1 MARRAVQPGRLRR
14 RLTIA
19 FVLVAGV
26 SSAALALTSYLLV
39 SSARLADSIQ
49 QGKTDARQQLF
60 LAHDQLQGKQ
70 LDDDESVSLLNSFEN
85 TERPVVLLRGEQ
97 IQWSDARLQPRVD
110 PRTRTLATQGQ
121 LAYQRSTDDTG
132 RHLLIVGGPI
142 PGSTGQLYVIRVED
156 RVFHDLDQMRTALLA
171 GWALVVILAAGV
183 GNVLARRTLEPVGR
197 ASAAARAV
205 AEGLLSTRLQV
216 DGHDEFG
223 GWAASF
229 NRMAQALESKIVALS
244 EAHARERRFT
254 ADVAHE
260 LRTPVTALVA
270 AASLL
275 REHLD
280 QLPVEAR
287 RPAQLLVADVLRLR
301 HLVEELMELSRL
313 DAGQEDVAVRPVD
326 LTALLRAIVDTREWR
341 ERVHLS
347 GEAITIVTD
356 PRRLERILANIVAN
370 AVEHGG
376 GDVWVVVSADADLET
391 VRVRVSDNG
400 PGIPAEY
407 LPRLFDR
414 FYKADRA
421 RSAAGSGLGLAIAME
436 HTRLLGAELEVSSL
450 VGVGTEFRLNMPV
463 TRRLPS
469 GEAMVAQDADG
480 ETHRSLEGGLS

>member
-26 SSAALALTSYLLV
+26 SAAALALTSYLLV
-39 SSARLADSIQ
+39 SRARLADSLQ
-49 QGKTDARQQLF
+49 QGKADARQQLF

-70 LDDDESVSLLNSFEN
+70 LGDDESASLLNSFEN
-85 TERPVVLLRGEQ
+85 TERPVVLVRGEQ
-97 IQWSDARLQPRVD
+97 IQWSDARLRPAVD
-110 PRTRTLATQGQ
+110 PPTRAMAEQGQ

-142 PGSTGQLYVIRVED
+142 PGSTGQLYVVRVED
-156 RVFHDLDQMRTALLA
+156 RVYQDLDQMRTALLA

-183 GNVLARRTLEPVGR
+183 GHILARRTLEPVGR

-205 AEGLLSTRLQV
+205 AEGLLSTRLPEE
-216 DGHDEFG
+216 GHDEFG
-223 GWAASF
+223 AWAASF
-229 NRMAQALESKIVALS
+229 NRMAEALEAKIVALS

-270 AASLL
+270 EASLL
-275 REHLD
+275 RDHLD
-280 QLPVEAR
+280 QLPAGAR
-287 RPAQLLVADVLRLR
+287 RPAQLLVADMVRLR

-313 DAGQEDVAVRPVD
+313 DAGQEDVSVRPVD
-326 LTALLRAIVDTREWR
+326 VTAMLRAIVDTGGWR
-341 ERVHLS
+341 DRVQLA
-347 GEAITIVTD
+347 GEAVTIATD

-370 AVEHGG
+370 AVQHGG
-376 GDVWVVVSADADLET
+376 GDVRVVVSADAAV

-400 PGIPAEY
+400 PGIPAEQ

-414 FYKADRA
+414 FYKADPA
-421 RSAAGSGLGLAIAME
+421 RSGAGSGLGLAIAWE
-436 HTRLLGAELEVSSL
+436 HTRLLGADLQVSSV
-450 VGVGTEFRLNMPV
+450 VGVGTEFCVSVPV
-463 TRRLPS
+463 TRQLPS
-469 GEAMVAQDADG
+469 GEATVEQDADG
-480 ETHRSLEGGLS
+480 EAHRSLEGGPP